1 MQQGH
6 EKNDATCLDVCDS
19 NQKSSVCDGRK
30 KIDRRHDQH
39 YVYMLTGMLEA
50 VQQRL
55 WDNFSKQSKEEQ
67 SLQYCHLMSLS
78 AALARCSANG
88 HTRAA
93 DLHCQLILHAISNHF
108 YSILR
113 PKILA
118 VTEMVS
124 SKW

>member
-1 MQQGH
+1 MLLVLMYVT
-6 EKNDATCLDVCDS
+6 ATRKAQFVMAE
-19 NQKSSVCDGRK
+19 K